1 MSLVALCDIS
11 KVIDGGFM
19 EEKKYIIGLDLGVN
33 NVGYSVIDETSKK
46 IIKKGVRLFSQA
58 NEAED
63 RRVARNT
70 RRRLKRRSNRV
81 NEALKL
87 FKSISFP
94 DEITIEPD
102 LLQKR
107 VKGLHEKLEPQEIV
121 NIICYFMMHRG
132 YIPFGDEERTLV
144 ELNGKFSCEYYLKK
158 WQEVGKYR
166 ALEEVVNHQDL
177 KREMQAFLENQM
189 NYYPELSKIVGNEET
204 GIFWIFSRKRKFWEG
219 PGSEESFSEYGR
231 FKNEEDVLEYQELKK
246 EGKEKYLFEDLIGHC
261 KIYVNE
267 KCTPKA
273 NYYAEEF
280 NLINDFLNIRV
291 INRENILKESYV
303 YQDTSKTYHL
313 TTEAIEEII
322 EYCKDFSG
330 KSLSYSKVL
339 KDVLGLKKEGIAG
352 YRIDKDGKP
361 LFSLLN
367 AYRSIKKIYEEN
379 QLDSSWLIK
388 DLENYNRFIH
398 ILAVA
403 PGKVEIAKMLE
414 TIHKFTQEELDVIG
428 KIQEKLK
435 KDRFLDYHT
444 LSEKALIRAIQDMKA
459 TCLNFMQVSKKFD
472 YEKEAREYYLKNY
485 GSGEGT
491 LLMTTKFVDEIV
503 ASPQVKKTLRQA
515 IRMINAIIEEQGS
528 YPSVI
533 AIESAK
539 EMNGEDKKKEI
550 ERVQKIQEKL
560 RKDAKTI
567 LESTVS
573 DDKVTDNMIERIM
586 LFEEINGHCPYC
598 GKAININDVINNT
611 VEVEHIIPIS
621 QSADDSFENKTIV
634 CRDCNS
640 KKQNK
645 IPFSYM
651 SSIEFEEFTKRV
663 LQLNISEKKRQN
675 LLTTDDPNKYQTRF
689 FNRNLRDTAYATK
702 ELVTQVRLFNEYL
715 KANLNG
721 NIEIKTLSTPGQLT
735 HKVRRWWDLDKNRD
749 IGKFHHAVDASIVAG
764 IATTPIGK
772 RIVEAQNNSQFWIK
786 ERDKVK
792 SIPEMLKKF
801 TMYDMKEEI
810 SKIQSDEDIQISMQ
824 VNKEANRSIANSNL
838 YSYVNKA
845 GEYYRID
852 QISDIY
858 APDLFRNNESLLNE
872 LFDETKTNKILL
884 CQENNPKLF
893 YYLKDIFYKYQDGK
907 TNPFRNYC
915 EELMEED
922 KKKFDERVDGI
933 FTPSKN
939 GKGVFVKKLRYM
951 QRATDPFLLEYNKQ
965 KKFKNIKENT
975 LVGLD
980 SVAIYCTKLYWDKDE
995 KKILFFPI
1003 YLPVLKFDKKKGFD
1017 QNPKINDQHPLYQLY
1032 YNKVLKGKRVE
1043 HIVDLYNGNF
1053 VKIEKPNGEV
1063 LYEYVKGYHKNNKC
1077 IECKSGKYLSSKDKF
1092 NLYDV
1097 DILGNKKKRLTWP
1110 KE

>member
-1 MSLVALCDIS
+1 M
-11 KVIDGGFM
+11 K
-19 EEKKYIIGLDLGVN
+19 EKKYIIGLDLGIN
-33 NVGYSVIDETSKK
+33 NVGYSVIDEESKK
-46 IIKKGVRLFSQA
+46 ILKKGVRLFNTA
-58 NEAED
+58 DKAEE
-63 RRVARNT
+63 RRIARNT

-81 NEALKL
+81 DETLKL
-87 FKSISFP
+87 FKSIHFP

-107 VKGLHEKLEPQEIV
+107 VKGLHEKLESQEIV

-144 ELNGKFSCEYYLKK
+144 ELNELFPCEYYLKK
-158 WQEVGKYR
+158 WREIGKYR

-177 KREMQAFLENQM
+177 KREMIALLENQM
-189 NYYPELSKIVGNEET
+189 KYYPELSQIVGNEEK
-204 GIFWIFSRKRKFWEG
+204 GLLWIFSRKRKFWEG
-219 PGSEESFSEYGR
+219 PGSTRSFSEYGR
-231 FKNEEDVLEYQELKK
+231 FKNEEDVLKYQELKK

-267 KCTPKA
+267 KCAPKA

-303 YQDTSKTYHL
+303 HQDTSKAYHL
-313 TTEAIEEII
+313 TTDAIEAII
-322 EYCKDFSG
+322 EYCKNFTG
-330 KSLSYSKVL
+330 KILSYNKVL
-339 KDVLGLKKEGIAG
+339 KDVLGLTKEDIAG

-367 AYRSIKKIYEEN
+367 AYRSIKKNYEEKN
-379 QLDSSWLIK
+379 LDSSWLIN
-388 DLENYNRFIH
+388 DLENYNRLIN

-414 TIHKFTQEELDVIG
+414 NIHKFTQEELDVIG

-435 KDRFLDYHT
+435 KDRFLDYHA
-444 LSEKALIRAIQDMKA
+444 LSEKALTRAIQDMKA

-472 YEKEAREYYLKNY
+472 YEKEACEYYLKNY
-485 GSGEGT
+485 GTGEGT
-491 LLMTTKFVDEIV
+491 LLMTSKFIDEIV

-515 IRMINAIIEEQGS
+515 IRMINAIIEEQGN

-539 EMNGEDKKKEI
+539 EMNGEEKIKEI

-567 LESTVS
+567 LENTVS
-573 DDKVTDNMIERIM
+573 DDKVTDNMIERVI
-586 LFEEINGHCPYC
+586 LFEEIDGHCPYC
-598 GKAININDVINNT
+598 GKAININDVISNT
-611 VEVEHIIPIS
+611 AEVEHIIPIS
-621 QSADDSFENKTIV
+621 QSADDSLENKTIA

-640 KKQNK
+640 KKKNK

-651 SSIEFEEFTKRV
+651 SSTEFEEFTKRV

-715 KANLNG
+715 KANLKG
-721 NIEIKTLSTPGQLT
+721 EKIEIKTLSTPGQLT
-735 HKVRRWWDLDKNRD
+735 HNVRRWWDLDKNRD

-786 ERDKVK
+786 EKDKVK
-792 SIPEMLKKF
+792 SIPKLLEKF

-810 SKIQSDEDIQISMQ
+810 SKIQSDEDIFISMQ
-824 VNKEANRSIANSNL
+824 VNKEANRSIANSNI
-838 YSYVNKA
+838 YSYIKKEE
-845 GEYYRID
+845 EYYKID

-858 APDLFRNNESLLNE
+858 APDLFKKNESLLNE
-872 LFDETKTNKILL
+872 LFDETKTTKILL
-884 CQENNPKLF
+884 CQEKDPKLF
-893 YYLKDIFYKYQDGK
+893 RYLREIYYKYQDGK

-915 EELMEED
+915 EELMED
-922 KKKFDERVDGI
+922 KSKKFNERTDGI

-939 GKGVFVKKLRYM
+939 GIGVLVKKLRYM
-951 QRATDPFLLEYNKQ
+951 QRATDPFVLNK
-965 KKFKNIKENT
+965 KTINKKENT
-975 LVGLD
+975 YIGLD
-980 SVAIYCTKLYWDKDE
+980 NVAIYCTKLYWDKDE

-1003 YLPVLKFDKKKGFD
+1003 YLPVLKFDKKKGND
-1017 QNPKINDQHPLYQLY
+1017 QHPKINDQHPLYQLY
-1032 YNKVLKGKRVE
+1032 YNKLLKGKRVE

-1053 VKIEKPNGEV
+1053 IKIEKNKKAPTF
-1063 LYEYVKGYHKNNKC
+1063 EYVSTFDKNSGNVR
-1077 IECKSGKYLSSKDKF
+1077 CKLLNGKNGSRISSKDKF
-1092 NLYDV
+1092 TLYDV

>member
-1 MSLVALCDIS
+1 
-11 KVIDGGFM
+11 M
-19 EEKKYIIGLDLGVN
+19 EKKKYIIGLDLGIN
-33 NVGYSVIDETSKK
+33 NVGYSVIDEESKK
-46 IIKKGVRLFSQA
+46 ILKKGVRLFSQA

-63 RRVARNT
+63 RRIARNT
-70 RRRLKRRSNRV
+70 RRRLKRRENRV
-81 NEALKL
+81 NETLKL
-87 FKSISFP
+87 FKGIGFP
-94 DEITIEPD
+94 AEITIEPE
-102 LLQKR
+102 LLSKR
-107 VKGLHEKLEPQEIV
+107 VKGLKEKLEPQEIV

-144 ELNGKFSCEYYLKK
+144 ELNGLLPCEYYMKK
-158 WQEVGKYR
+158 WQEIGKYR

-177 KREMQAFLENQM
+177 KKEMQVFLENQIK
-189 NYYPELSKIVGNEET
+189 YYPELSKIVGNEEK
-204 GIFWIFSRKRKFWEG
+204 GLLWIFSRKRKFWEG
-219 PGSEESFSEYGR
+219 PGSAESFSEYGR

-246 EGKEKYLFEDLIGHC
+246 EGKEKYLFEELIGHC

-267 KCTPKA
+267 KCAPKA

-303 YQDTSKTYHL
+303 NQDTSKAYHL
-313 TTEAIEEII
+313 TTDAIEAII
-322 EYCKDFSG
+322 EYCKNFTG
-330 KSLSYSKVL
+330 KSLSYNKVL
-339 KDVLGLKKEGIAG
+339 KDVLGLTKEDIAG

-379 QLDSSWLIK
+379 NLDSSWLIN
-388 DLENYNRFIH
+388 DLENYNRLIN

-414 TIHKFTQEELDVIG
+414 NIHEFTQEELDVIG

-435 KDRFLDYHT
+435 KDRFLDYHA
-444 LSEKALIRAIQDMKA
+444 LSEKALTRAIKDMKA

-485 GSGEGT
+485 GTGEGN
-491 LLMTTKFVDEIV
+491 LLMTSKFVDEIV

-515 IRMINAIIEEQGS
+515 IRIINAIIEEQGS

-539 EMNGEDKKKEI
+539 EMNGAEKRKEI
-550 ERVQKIQEKL
+550 ERVQKNQEKY
-560 RKDAKTI
+560 RKDAKRF
-567 LESTVS
+567 LEKTVS
-573 DDKVTDNMIERIM
+573 DDKVKENMIERVM
-586 LFEEINGHCPYC
+586 LFEETNGHCPYC
-598 GKAININDVINNT
+598 GKGININDVINNS

-621 QSADDSFENKTIV
+621 QSADDSFENKTLA
-634 CRDCNS
+634 CRECNS
-640 KKQNK
+640 KKKNK

-651 SSIEFEEFTKRV
+651 SSIEFEEFTKRI
-663 LQLNISEKKRQN
+663 LQLNISEKKKQN
-675 LLTTDDPNKYQTRF
+675 FLTTDDPNKYQTRF

-702 ELVTQVRLFNEYL
+702 ELVTQIQLFNEYL
-715 KANLNG
+715 KANLKG
-721 NIEIKTLSTPGQLT
+721 ENIEIKTLSTPGQLT

-786 ERDKVK
+786 EKDKVK
-792 SIPEMLKKF
+792 EFPELLEKF

-810 SKIQSDEDIQISMQ
+810 SKIQSDEDILISMQ
-824 VNKEANRSIANSNL
+824 VNKEANRSIANSNI
-838 YSYVNKA
+838 YSYVKKED
-845 GEYYRID
+845 EYYRID

-872 LFDETKTNKILL
+872 LFDETKTTKTLL
-884 CQENNPKLF
+884 CQEKDPKLF
-893 YYLKDIFYKYQDGK
+893 QYLKDIYYKYQDGK

-915 EELMEED
+915 EELMGDET
-922 KKKFDERVDGI
+922 KKFNERTDGI

-939 GKGVFVKKLRYM
+939 GKGVLVKKLRYM
-951 QRATDPFLLEYNKQ
+951 QRATDPFILNK
-965 KKFKNIKENT
+965 KSINKKENT
-975 LVGLD
+975 YIGLD
-980 SVAIYCTKLYWDKDE
+980 SIAIYCTKLYWDKDE

-1003 YLPVLKFDKKKGFD
+1003 YLPVLKFDKKKGYA

-1053 VKIEKPNGEV
+1053 VKIEKPNGNILED
-1063 LYEYVKGYHKNNKC
+1063 YVSYYDKTNNNVV
-1077 IECKSGKYLSSKDKF
+1077 CKLGKKIASKDKF
-1092 NLYDV
+1092 TLYDV